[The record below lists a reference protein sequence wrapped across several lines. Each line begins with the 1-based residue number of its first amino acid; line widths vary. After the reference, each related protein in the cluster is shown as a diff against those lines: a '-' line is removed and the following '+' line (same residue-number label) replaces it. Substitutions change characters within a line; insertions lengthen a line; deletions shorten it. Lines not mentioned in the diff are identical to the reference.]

1 MGRLIAALMLS
12 ILAGAVAPASAAV
25 RAVTPA
31 DFSRALTEAKSGDT
45 LRLAPGVYHGPFV
58 VSVPSLRI
66 VGDDCVVIDGGGQG
80 MAMTLA
86 ADGIDLEHIAVR
98 ASGSDLASNDALI
111 LIRDARHVSVRRC
124 HLASSAFGIYVRGGG
139 DNLIE
144 RNQVHGNAAMAR
156 SRRGN
161 GIHLWHTERN
171 RVLDNDLADVRDGL
185 YLSFA
190 HHNLIS
196 GNHAAGVRY
205 GIHYMYS
212 DDNVVAGNH
221 LENCL
226 GGAVLMFSRRN
237 HIEHNDSIGN
247 AGFGILLLSID
258 SSAVIGNLIARNDRG
273 LVLENSNS
281 NRFEKNRI
289 AGNAVGAFIT
299 AGSDDNIFA
308 ANSFDA
314 NLVQAYVSHSG
325 INRWSDER
333 RGNYWSDYSGFDLNG
348 DGVGETP
355 YRLQDAASA
364 LMATRP
370 QARWFMMSPAFAL
383 LDWFQQRTVAPADSF
398 IDPAPLVA
406 QVKR

>member
-1 MGRLIAALMLS
+1 MGRMIAALML
-12 ILAGAVAPASAAV
+12 AVLVGGPARAAE

-31 DFSRALTEAKSGDT
+31 DFSRALSEAHPGDT
-45 LRLAPGVYHGPFV
+45 LKLAPGVYRGPFV
-58 VSVPSLRI
+58 VSVPSLKI
-66 VGDDCVVIDGGGQG
+66 VGDHRVVLDGGGQG
-80 MAMTLA
+80 MALTLA
-86 ADGIDLEHIAVR
+86 ADGIDLEGITVR
-98 ASGSDLASNDALI
+98 ASGSDLSNNDAII
-111 LIRDARHVSVRRC
+111 LIRDAHHVSVRRC
-124 HLASSAFGIYVRGGG
+124 HVEATAFGIYLRGGG

-144 RNQVHGNAAMAR
+144 GNHIGGATAIAR

-161 GIHLWHTERN
+161 GIHLWHTESN
-171 RVLDNDLADVRDGL
+171 RVLDNDVAGVRDGL

-190 HHNLIS
+190 HHNLIR
-196 GNHAAGVRY
+196 GNHAGGVRY

-212 DDNVVAGNH
+212 DDNVVAANR

-237 HIEHNDSIGN
+237 RVERNDAIGN
-247 AGFGILLLSID
+247 HRFGILLLSID
-258 SSAVIGNLIARNDRG
+258 NSELNGNLIARNDRG

-281 NRFEKNRI
+281 DRFENNRI

-299 AGSDDNIFA
+299 AGSDDNLFT
-308 ANSFDA
+308 ANSFDG

-325 INRWSDER
+325 INRWTER
-333 RGNYWSDYSGFDLNG
+333 GRGNFWSDYAGFDLNG

-383 LDWFQQRTVAPADSF
+383 LDWFQQRTIAPADVF

-406 QVKR
+406 QSGR

>member
-1 MGRLIAALMLS
+1 MGRMIAALMLS
-12 ILAGAVAPASAAV
+12 ILLGGATPALAAV
-25 RAVTPA
+25 RIVTPA
-31 DFSRALTEAKSGDT
+31 DFSRALSEAKPGDT
-45 LRLAPGVYHGPFV
+45 LKLAPGVYHGPFI
-58 VSVPSLRI
+58 VSVPLLRI
-66 VGDDCVVIDGGGQG
+66 VGDHCVVLDGGGQG
-80 MAMTLA
+80 MALTLA
-86 ADGIDLEHIAVR
+86 ADGIDLEGITIR
-98 ASGSDLASNDALI
+98 ASGGDLSNNDAII
-111 LIRDARHVSVRRC
+111 LIRDAHRVSVRRC
-124 HLASSAFGIYVRGGG
+124 HLEATAFGIYLRGGG

-144 RNQVHGNAAMAR
+144 GNDIRGDTAIAR

-190 HHNLIS
+190 HHNLIG
-196 GNHAAGVRY
+196 GNHAARVRY

-212 DDNVVAGNH
+212 DDNVVAANH

-237 HIEHNDSIGN
+237 RIERNDAIGN
-247 AGFGILLLSID
+247 QRFGILLLSID
-258 SSAVIGNLIARNDRG
+258 NSELTGNLIARNDRG
-273 LVLENSNS
+273 LLLENSNA

-299 AGSDDNIFA
+299 AGSDDNLFA
-308 ANSFDA
+308 ANSFDR
-314 NLVQAYVSHSG
+314 NLVQAYVTHSG
-325 INRWSDER
+325 INRWADAR
-333 RGNYWSDYSGFDLNG
+333 RGNYWSDYAGFDLNG

-406 QVKR
+406 QVGR